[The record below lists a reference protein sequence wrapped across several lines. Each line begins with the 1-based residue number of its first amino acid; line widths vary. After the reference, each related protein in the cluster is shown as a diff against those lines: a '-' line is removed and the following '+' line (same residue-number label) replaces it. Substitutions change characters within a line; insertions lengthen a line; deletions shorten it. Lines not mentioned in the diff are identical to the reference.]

1 MLTIG
6 TQKSDRITT
15 ITDTTWAEYI
25 SLDLPSKRVSFRNGV
40 ITIVSPGRNHELIGD
55 YIRAIIWAYCRC
67 HNLALFPYNQTTL
80 KEEGKEGKEPDVA
93 YCFGT
98 DKDKPDLAVEIN
110 LTSGSIDDLTKYQY
124 LKIAEVWLWEGNRIR
139 LFVYRPDGYLELT
152 TSNVLNGSLSTETAE
167 SPKGLASRRAPV
179 RSLPSLK
186 GDRITEIVNNCFG
199 KSVLEVEKYFA

>member
-15 ITDTTWAEYI
+15 ITNTTWAEYI
-25 SLDLPSKRVSFRNGV
+25 ALDLPSKRVSFRNGV

-55 YIRAIIWAYCRC
+55 YIRLIILAYCRSQKIP
-67 HNLALFPYNQTTL
+67 LFSFNSTTL

-98 DKDKPDLAVEIN
+98 DKDKPDLAVEVN

-124 LKIAEVWLWEGNRIR
+124 LKIAEVWLWEQNKIR
-139 LFVYRPDGYLELT
+139 FFVYRQEGYLELT
-152 TSNVLNGSLSTETAE
+152 TST
-167 SPKGLASRRAPV
+167 
-179 RSLPSLK
+179 SLPSLNS
-186 GDRITEIVNNCFG
+186 DRVTEIVNNCFG

>member
-55 YIRAIIWAYCRC
+55 IVRMIILFYCRQ
-67 HNLALFPYNQTTL
+67 NNISLFSYNSTTL

-98 DKDKPDLAVEIN
+98 DKDKPDLAVEVN

-124 LKIAEVWLWEGNRIR
+124 LKIAEVWLWEQNRIR
-139 LFVYRPDGYLELT
+139 FFAARFGTESSDPKAAAVYRESGYLELT
-152 TSNVLNGSLSTETAE
+152 TSTSLSD
-167 SPKGLASRRAPV
+167 
-179 RSLPSLK
+179 LK
-186 GDRITEIVNNCFG
+186 SDRVTEIVNSCFG

>member
-55 YIRAIIWAYCRC
+55 YLRAIILFYCRSQKIP
-67 HNLALFPYNQTTL
+67 LFSYNSTTL
-80 KEEGKEGKEPDVA
+80 KAEGKEGKEPDVA

-98 DKDKPDLAVEIN
+98 DKDKPDLAVEVN

-124 LKIAEVWLWEGNRIR
+124 LKITEVWLWERTSAVLGVSPMSDSFKTQNKIR
-139 LFVYRPDGYLELT
+139 FFVYRDWGYLELT
-152 TSNVLNGSLSTETAE
+152 ISDRLS
-167 SPKGLASRRAPV
+167 GLKS
-179 RSLPSLK
+179 
-186 GDRITEIVNNCFG
+186 DRVTEIVNSCFG
-199 KSVLEVEKYFA
+199 KSVLEVEKYF